1 LANAPQLTLLQY
13 LQSEIGRLGS
23 ATIRIED
30 LKDWLGS
37 YPWLLV
43 LDGLDEVPPSSNRQE
58 VMRQLEH
65 FQVDAASQ
73 NADILIVITTRP
85 QSYSKEFPSDL
96 FQHLYLMPLSPKQ
109 ALDYGR
115 RLAQARCSDDE
126 RRCDELV
133 RSLEKACETE
143 MTARLMQNPLQITIM
158 ATLLEETGEPPQQR
172 YRLFAEY
179 YRTIYGRETRRRLL
193 DLRGALQ
200 CFEPPNTP
208 TPLSPEWIDFFDW
221 LGRQQPSFYWG
232 NDDWQHTEQL
242 VYSFAAAPEAR
253 RGLLPLLVALAA
265 SGNKCEVPREVPRV
279 CRGWDARAKE
289 YSVLL
294 SLARGDWTS
303 EEIPEL
309 AKNIARNKPSGAI
322 LWQAFHLL
330 RRFPM
335 TRSANFALAVLRHLP
350 TSGQQRIEA
359 MDASVSALS
368 EYLNKRPGPLKD
380 LAIWHRLN
388 LPEHV

>member
-1 LANAPQLTLLQY
+1 VLKHELEWLADNSEPGPIQLWFGWQFIPWPFTACLRTAKTPDDLKE
-13 LQSEIGRLGS
+13 LAGRVGAGRLGTQGIWK
-23 ATIRIED
+23 AAEERWLQRGVTANDLRAMTDNHWPFDERIAER
-30 LKDWLGS
+30 GF
-37 YPWLLV
+37 P
-43 LDGLDEVPPSSNRQE
+43 
-58 VMRQLEH
+58 
-65 FQVDAASQ
+65 FAASVNLFGDKSSPIQ
-73 NADILIVITTRP
+73 IRKSLDQFHQMSQSQMKAWLASAILNSLWGRSRTRG
-85 QSYSKEFPSDL
+85 KL
-96 FQHLYLMPLSPKQ
+96 VPLS
-109 ALDYGR
+109 
-115 RLAQARCSDDE
+115 LADVQ
-126 RRCDELV
+126 ELFRIV
-133 RSLEKACETE
+133 PAGYWPPF
-143 MTARLMQNPLQITIM
+143 PLNW
-158 ATLLEETGEPPQQR
+158 
-172 YRLFAEY
+172 
-179 YRTIYGRETRRRLL
+179 
-193 DLRGALQ
+193 

-303 EEIPEL
+303 EESPEL